1 MMVQDKGPRLLSSN
15 HILKTPF
22 ITVAIPHYKNIPYL
36 KVVVESILQQTYTS
50 YEILISNDC
59 SPDDS
64 DQVVPSWFEGQAC
77 DYSYYSQ
84 PHNLGY
90 DGNVRFCLSHARGDY
105 VLLIGNDDAL
115 ANSDVLQLLQDALL
129 SLNYPD
135 VAFTN
140 YQDWETKQL
149 SQRSLATKIYPSGAE
164 TALKF
169 YRSFS
174 FVGGLIFKREQAL
187 RHETDKWDQSVYYQ
201 IYLATRIISAGG
213 LLATIDLV
221 VVSKDVRIE
230 GHRVFTYVDKWK
242 SAEWSFKQ
250 RHTGVDSVLRVT
262 WDAVKPYLP
271 VNAHSR
277 YAKRLISNAYMSLHP
292 YWVLEYRRVA
302 NWSFAVGV
310 ARGHSPSVLFREY
323 PLNVFDKVTLSLQ
336 FYLVTVVSLL
346 VPVQVFT
353 SIRSSVAAWLRRRQ
367 QV

>member
-1 MMVQDKGPRLLSSN
+1 MVQGKHLHLLSSN
-15 HILKTPF
+15 HTLKTPF

-64 DQVVPSWFEGQAC
+64 DQVIPHWFEGQEC

-84 PHNLGY
+84 PRNLGY
-90 DGNVRFCLSHARGDY
+90 DGNVRFCLSHARGNY

-115 ANSDVLQLLQDALL
+115 ASSDALQLLQDALV
-129 SLNYPD
+129 SLGYPD

-140 YQDWETKQL
+140 YEDWETKQL
-149 SQRSLATKIYPSGAE
+149 SRRSLTTKIYPSGVE
-164 TALKF
+164 TALRF

-174 FVGGLIFKREQAL
+174 FVGGLVFKREAAL
-187 RHETDKWDQSVYYQ
+187 SHETDRWDQSVYYQ

-213 LLATIDLV
+213 LLATIDLT
-221 VVSKDVRIE
+221 VVSKDVRIG
-230 GHRVFTYVDKWK
+230 GHKVFTYVDKWK

-262 WDAVKPYLP
+262 WDAIKPHLA
-271 VNAHSR
+271 VTMHSTYSR
-277 YAKRLISNAYMSLHP
+277 RLISNAYMTLHP
-292 YWVLEYRRVA
+292 YWVIEYRRVA

-310 ARGHSPSVLFREY
+310 ARGHSPRVLFREY
-323 PLNVFDKVTLSLQ
+323 PLNYVDRVMLSIQ
-336 FYLVTVVSLL
+336 FYLVTIVSLL
-346 VPVQVFT
+346 MPIQAFT
-353 SIRSSVAAWLRRRQ
+353 SIKSSVASWLRRRQ
-367 QV
+367 QA